1 MMQSCHDVI
10 INMTIAK
17 KKNYRVLYEHI
28 IGIFDLFGDLMKFF
42 LKKISIMDVKTLMN
56 VVKKMG
62 KFSSIKVN
70 KN

>member
-1 MMQSCHDVI
+1 MI
-10 INMTIAK
+10 IVK
-17 KKNYRVLYEHI
+17 KKNYRVLYEYI

-42 LKKISIMDVKTLMN
+42 FKKISIMDVKIFMN

-62 KFSSIKVN
+62 KFLLIKVN